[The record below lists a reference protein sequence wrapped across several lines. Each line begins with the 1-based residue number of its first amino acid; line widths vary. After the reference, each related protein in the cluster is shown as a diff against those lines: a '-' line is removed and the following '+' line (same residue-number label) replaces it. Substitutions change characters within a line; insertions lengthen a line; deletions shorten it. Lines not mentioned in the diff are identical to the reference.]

1 MNYDRA
7 ALKYEVKE
15 DMRLI
20 RPRPLLA
27 TLIFLLVSAA
37 LTGLI
42 QWLQSW
48 MTAGGIQ
55 ELMDLM
61 GLVEMAEYGLISD
74 EELVQAVVEL
84 FGSVG
89 SVAGISMLFALLS
102 SLITW
107 TLSFGYQGYCL
118 DMVRRKDPSYGR
130 LACALPQLG
139 WVLLT
144 GFLVTVFTFLWT
156 LLMTLGA
163 VVVIFLATLL
173 FGNSFLTSLIAFAA
187 LLALAAGVVA
197 ISLRYSMANY
207 ILLDERVDALEA
219 ISRSKAMMRGRK
231 WHLFVLELSFIGWYL
246 LVYLIVMVVLATGV
260 AVAGGTVIA
269 IPVGGSATGFTAVV
283 VPIIVAGL
291 VAFLCAVPL
300 LIWLQ
305 PYFTGAHAKFY
316 DWSRQA
322 DQNSGVWEG
331 RYDDHVPVRPQYESP
346 QPPQPPL
353 PPEESQQPK
362 PEPQPEPGPEPEPPA
377 SAPDRPSYE

>member
-187 LLALAAGVVA
+187 LLALAAGVIA

-246 LVYLIVMVVLATGV
+246 LVYLIVVVVVWIGMTVLGGIWFSGLGMAIPTGAFAGMIVVVLA
-260 AVAGGTVIA
+260 
-269 IPVGGSATGFTAVV
+269 
-283 VPIIVAGL
+283 
-291 VAFLCAVPL
+291 AFLCAVPL

-331 RYDDHVPVRPQYESP
+331 RYDDHVPVRPQYEAP

>member
-7 ALKYEVKE
+7 ALKCEVKE

-187 LLALAAGVVA
+187 LLALAAGVIA

-246 LVYLIVMVVLATGV
+246 LVYLIVVVVVWIGMTVLGGVWFSGLGMAIPTGAFAGMIVVVLA
-260 AVAGGTVIA
+260 
-269 IPVGGSATGFTAVV
+269 
-283 VPIIVAGL
+283 
-291 VAFLCAVPL
+291 AFLCAVPL

>member
-173 FGNSFLTSLIAFAA
+173 FGNSFLTSLLAFAA
-187 LLALAAGVVA
+187 LLALAAGVIA

-246 LVYLIVMVVLATGV
+246 LVYLIVVVVVWIGMTVLGGIWFSGLGMAIPTGAFAGMIVVVLA
-260 AVAGGTVIA
+260 
-269 IPVGGSATGFTAVV
+269 
-283 VPIIVAGL
+283 
-291 VAFLCAVPL
+291 AFLCAVPL

>member
-187 LLALAAGVVA
+187 LLALAAGVIA

-246 LVYLIVMVVLATGV
+246 LVYLIVVVVVWIGMTVLGGIWFSGLGMAIPTGAFAGMIVVVLA
-260 AVAGGTVIA
+260 
-269 IPVGGSATGFTAVV
+269 
-283 VPIIVAGL
+283 
-291 VAFLCAVPL
+291 AFLCAVPL

-331 RYDDHVPVRPQYESP
+331 RYDDHVPVRPQYECP
-346 QPPQPPL
+346 RPPGPPR
-353 PPEESQQPK
+353 PPEESQAP
-362 PEPQPEPGPEPEPPA
+362 PPAPPRAPGPVAEPPA

>member
-7 ALKYEVKE
+7 ALKCEVKE

-187 LLALAAGVVA
+187 LLALAAGVIA

-246 LVYLIVMVVLATGV
+246 LVYLIVVVVVWIGMTVL
-260 AVAGGTVIA
+260 GGIWFSGLGMA
-269 IPVGGSATGFTAVV
+269 IPTGAFAGMIVV
-283 VPIIVAGL
+283 VL

>member
-246 LVYLIVMVVLATGV
+246 LVYLIVVVVVWIGMTVL
-260 AVAGGTVIA
+260 GGIWFSGLGMA
-269 IPVGGSATGFTAVV
+269 IPTGAFAGMIVV
-283 VPIIVAGL
+283 VL

-353 PPEESQQPK
+353 PPEEPQQPK

>member
-173 FGNSFLTSLIAFAA
+173 FGNSFLTSLIDFAA
-187 LLALAAGVVA
+187 LLALAAGVIA

-246 LVYLIVMVVLATGV
+246 LVYLIVVVVVWIGMTVLGGIWFSGLGMAIPTGAFAGMIVVVLA
-260 AVAGGTVIA
+260 
-269 IPVGGSATGFTAVV
+269 
-283 VPIIVAGL
+283 
-291 VAFLCAVPL
+291 AFLCAVPL
-300 LIWLQ
+300 LIWL
-305 PYFTGAHAKFY
+305 
-316 DWSRQA
+316 
-322 DQNSGVWEG
+322 
-331 RYDDHVPVRPQYESP
+331 
-346 QPPQPPL
+346 
-353 PPEESQQPK
+353 
-362 PEPQPEPGPEPEPPA
+362 
-377 SAPDRPSYE
+377 SAIL

>member
-187 LLALAAGVVA
+187 LLALAAGVIA
-197 ISLRYSMANY
+197 ISLRYSHGQLHPAGREGGRPGGHQPVQGHDAGTQVAPVCAGAVLHRLVSAG
-207 ILLDERVDALEA
+207 ISHRSGGGLDWDDGAGRYLVFRPGNGD
-219 ISRSKAMMRGRK
+219 SNRSLCWYDCGGAGG
-231 WHLFVLELSFIGWYL
+231 LFVR
-246 LVYLIVMVVLATGV
+246 
-260 AVAGGTVIA
+260 
-269 IPVGGSATGFTAVV
+269 GSAADLAPALFHRC
-283 VPIIVAGL
+283 P
-291 VAFLCAVPL
+291 
-300 LIWLQ
+300 
-305 PYFTGAHAKFY
+305 
-316 DWSRQA
+316 RQ
-322 DQNSGVWEG
+322 VL
-331 RYDDHVPVRPQYESP
+331 R
-346 QPPQPPL
+346 L
-353 PPEESQQPK
+353 
-362 PEPQPEPGPEPEPPA
+362 EPPG
-377 SAPDRPSYE
+377 

>member
-187 LLALAAGVVA
+187 LLALAAGVIA

-246 LVYLIVMVVLATGV
+246 LVYLIVVVVVWIGMTVLGGIWFSGLGMAIPTGAFAGMIVVVLA
-260 AVAGGTVIA
+260 
-269 IPVGGSATGFTAVV
+269 
-283 VPIIVAGL
+283 
-291 VAFLCAVPL
+291 AFLCAVPL

-331 RYDDHVPVRPQYESP
+331 RYDDHVPVRPKYESP
-346 QPPQPPL
+346 HPPQPPL

>member
-163 VVVIFLATLL
+163 VVVIFLASLL

-207 ILLDERVDALEA
+207 SCWTR
-219 ISRSKAMMRGRK
+219 
-231 WHLFVLELSFIGWYL
+231 
-246 LVYLIVMVVLATGV
+246 
-260 AVAGGTVIA
+260 GGT
-269 IPVGGSATGFTAVV
+269 P
-283 VPIIVAGL
+283 
-291 VAFLCAVPL
+291 
-300 LIWLQ
+300 W
-305 PYFTGAHAKFY
+305 
-316 DWSRQA
+316 
-322 DQNSGVWEG
+322 
-331 RYDDHVPVRPQYESP
+331 
-346 QPPQPPL
+346 
-353 PPEESQQPK
+353 
-362 PEPQPEPGPEPEPPA
+362 
-377 SAPDRPSYE
+377 RPSAGPRP

>member
-187 LLALAAGVVA
+187 LLALAAGVIA

-246 LVYLIVMVVLATGV
+246 LVYLIVVVVVWIGMTVL
-260 AVAGGTVIA
+260 GGIWFSGLGMA
-269 IPVGGSATGFTAVV
+269 IPTGAFAGMIVV
-283 VPIIVAGL
+283 VL

>member
-7 ALKYEVKE
+7 ALKCEVKE

-187 LLALAAGVVA
+187 LLALAAGVIA

-246 LVYLIVMVVLATGV
+246 LVYLIVVVVVWIGMTVL
-260 AVAGGTVIA
+260 GGIWFSGLGMA
-269 IPVGGSATGFTAVV
+269 IPTGAFAGMIVV
-283 VPIIVAGL
+283 VL

-353 PPEESQQPK
+353 PPEEPQQPK

>member
-246 LVYLIVMVVLATGV
+246 LVYLIVVVVVWIGMTVLGGIWFSGLGMAIPTG
-260 AVAGGTVIA
+260 AVAGMI
-269 IPVGGSATGFTAVV
+269 VV
-283 VPIIVAGL
+283 VL
-291 VAFLCAVPL
+291 VAFLCSVPL

>member
-7 ALKYEVKE
+7 ALKCEVKE

-187 LLALAAGVVA
+187 LLALAAGVIA

-246 LVYLIVMVVLATGV
+246 LVYLIVVVVVWIGMTVLGGIWFSGLGMAIPTGAFAGMIVVVLA
-260 AVAGGTVIA
+260 
-269 IPVGGSATGFTAVV
+269 
-283 VPIIVAGL
+283 
-291 VAFLCAVPL
+291 AFLCAVPL

>member
-7 ALKYEVKE
+7 ALKCEVKE

-187 LLALAAGVVA
+187 LLALAAGVIA

-246 LVYLIVMVVLATGV
+246 LVYLIVVVVVWIGMTVL
-260 AVAGGTVIA
+260 GGIWFSGLGMA
-269 IPVGGSATGFTAVV
+269 IPTGAFAGMIVV
-283 VPIIVAGL
+283 VL

-362 PEPQPEPGPEPEPPA
+362 SEPQPEPGPEPEPPA

>member
-27 TLIFLLVSAA
+27 TLIFLLVSAT

-187 LLALAAGVVA
+187 LLALAAGVIA

-246 LVYLIVMVVLATGV
+246 LVYLIVVVVVWIGMTVLGGIWFSGLGMAIPTGAFAGMIVVVLA
-260 AVAGGTVIA
+260 
-269 IPVGGSATGFTAVV
+269 
-283 VPIIVAGL
+283 
-291 VAFLCAVPL
+291 AFLCAVPL

>member
-7 ALKYEVKE
+7 ALKCEVKE

-246 LVYLIVMVVLATGV
+246 LVYLIVVVVVWIGMTVLGGIWFSGLGMAIPTGAFAGMIVVVLA
-260 AVAGGTVIA
+260 
-269 IPVGGSATGFTAVV
+269 
-283 VPIIVAGL
+283 
-291 VAFLCAVPL
+291 AFLCAVPL

>member
-7 ALKYEVKE
+7 ALKCEVKE

-107 TLSFGYQGYCL
+107 TATRATVWIWSA
-118 DMVRRKDPSYGR
+118 GR
-130 LACALPQLG
+130 IPA
-139 WVLLT
+139 
-144 GFLVTVFTFLWT
+144 
-156 LLMTLGA
+156 
-163 VVVIFLATLL
+163 
-173 FGNSFLTSLIAFAA
+173 
-187 LLALAAGVVA
+187 
-197 ISLRYSMANY
+197 
-207 ILLDERVDALEA
+207 
-219 ISRSKAMMRGRK
+219 
-231 WHLFVLELSFIGWYL
+231 
-246 LVYLIVMVVLATGV
+246 MVVWPAPFPNW
-260 AVAGGTVIA
+260 AG
-269 IPVGGSATGFTAVV
+269 S
-283 VPIIVAGL
+283 
-291 VAFLCAVPL
+291 C
-300 LIWLQ
+300 
-305 PYFTGAHAKFY
+305 
-316 DWSRQA
+316 
-322 DQNSGVWEG
+322 
-331 RYDDHVPVRPQYESP
+331 SP
-346 QPPQPPL
+346 
-353 PPEESQQPK
+353 
-362 PEPQPEPGPEPEPPA
+362 
-377 SAPDRPSYE
+377 DFW

>member
-27 TLIFLLVSAA
+27 TLIFLLVSAT

-55 ELMDLM
+55 EFTDLM
-61 GLVEMAEYGLISD
+61 GLVEMAEYGLVSD

-246 LVYLIVMVVLATGV
+246 LVYLIVVVVVWIGMTVLGGIWFSGLGMAIPTGAFAGMIVVVLA
-260 AVAGGTVIA
+260 
-269 IPVGGSATGFTAVV
+269 
-283 VPIIVAGL
+283 
-291 VAFLCAVPL
+291 AFLCAVPL

-346 QPPQPPL
+346 QPPQPL
-353 PPEESQQPK
+353 LSPEEPQQPK

>member
-144 GFLVTVFTFLWT
+144 GFLVTVFTCLWT

-187 LLALAAGVVA
+187 LLALAAGVIA

-246 LVYLIVMVVLATGV
+246 LVYLIVVVVVWIGMTVLGGIWFSGLGMAIPTGAFAGMIVVVLA
-260 AVAGGTVIA
+260 
-269 IPVGGSATGFTAVV
+269 
-283 VPIIVAGL
+283 
-291 VAFLCAVPL
+291 AFLCAVPL

>member
-1 MNYDRA
+1 MNYDSA

-187 LLALAAGVVA
+187 LLALAAGVIA

-246 LVYLIVMVVLATGV
+246 LVYLIVVVVVWIGMTVLGGIWFSGLGMAIPTGAFAGMIVVVLA
-260 AVAGGTVIA
+260 
-269 IPVGGSATGFTAVV
+269 
-283 VPIIVAGL
+283 
-291 VAFLCAVPL
+291 AFLCAVPL

>member
-187 LLALAAGVVA
+187 LLALAAGVIA

-246 LVYLIVMVVLATGV
+246 LVYLIVVVVVWIGMTVLGGIWFSGLGMAIPTGAFAGMIVVVLA
-260 AVAGGTVIA
+260 
-269 IPVGGSATGFTAVV
+269 
-283 VPIIVAGL
+283 
-291 VAFLCAVPL
+291 AFLCAVPL

>member
-7 ALKYEVKE
+7 ALKCEVKE

-246 LVYLIVMVVLATGV
+246 LVYLIVVVVVWIGMTVL
-260 AVAGGTVIA
+260 GGIWFSGLGMA
-269 IPVGGSATGFTAVV
+269 IPTGAFAGMIVV
-283 VPIIVAGL
+283 VL

>member
-187 LLALAAGVVA
+187 LLALAAGVIA

-246 LVYLIVMVVLATGV
+246 LVYLIVVVVVWIGMTVLGGIWFSGLGMAIPTGAFAGMIVVVLA
-260 AVAGGTVIA
+260 
-269 IPVGGSATGFTAVV
+269 
-283 VPIIVAGL
+283 
-291 VAFLCAVPL
+291 AFLCAVPL

-346 QPPQPPL
+346 QPPQPPP

>member
-7 ALKYEVKE
+7 ALKYEVNE

-187 LLALAAGVVA
+187 LLALVAGVIA

-246 LVYLIVMVVLATGV
+246 LVYLIVVVVVWIGMTVLGGIWFSGLGMAIPTGAFAGMIVVVLA
-260 AVAGGTVIA
+260 
-269 IPVGGSATGFTAVV
+269 
-283 VPIIVAGL
+283 
-291 VAFLCAVPL
+291 AFLCAVPL

>member
-1 MNYDRA
+1 
-7 ALKYEVKE
+7 
-15 DMRLI
+15 
-20 RPRPLLA
+20 
-27 TLIFLLVSAA
+27 
-37 LTGLI
+37 
-42 QWLQSW
+42 
-48 MTAGGIQ
+48 
-55 ELMDLM
+55 
-61 GLVEMAEYGLISD
+61 
-74 EELVQAVVEL
+74 
-84 FGSVG
+84 
-89 SVAGISMLFALLS
+89 
-102 SLITW
+102 
-107 TLSFGYQGYCL
+107 
-118 DMVRRKDPSYGR
+118 
-130 LACALPQLG
+130 
-139 WVLLT
+139 
-144 GFLVTVFTFLWT
+144 
-156 LLMTLGA
+156 
-163 VVVIFLATLL
+163 
-173 FGNSFLTSLIAFAA
+173 
-187 LLALAAGVVA
+187 
-197 ISLRYSMANY
+197 MANY

-362 PEPQPEPGPEPEPPA
+362 SEPQPEPGPEPEPPA

>member
-7 ALKYEVKE
+7 ALKCEVKE

-187 LLALAAGVVA
+187 LLALAAGVIA

-246 LVYLIVMVVLATGV
+246 LVYLIVVVVVWIGMTVLGGIWFSGLGMAIPTGAFAGMIVVVLA
-260 AVAGGTVIA
+260 
-269 IPVGGSATGFTAVV
+269 
-283 VPIIVAGL
+283 
-291 VAFLCAVPL
+291 AFLCVVPL

>member
-246 LVYLIVMVVLATGV
+246 LVYLIVVVVVWIGMTVL
-260 AVAGGTVIA
+260 GGIWFSGLGMA
-269 IPVGGSATGFTAVV
+269 IPTGAFAGMIVV
-283 VPIIVAGL
+283 VL

>member
-246 LVYLIVMVVLATGV
+246 LVYLIVVVVVWIGMTVL
-260 AVAGGTVIA
+260 GGIWFSGLGMA
-269 IPVGGSATGFTAVV
+269 IPTGAFAGMIVV
-283 VPIIVAGL
+283 VL

-331 RYDDHVPVRPQYESP
+331 RYDDHVSVRPQYESP

>member
-246 LVYLIVMVVLATGV
+246 LVYLIVVVVVWIGMTVLGGIWFSGLGMAIPTGAFAGMIVVVLA
-260 AVAGGTVIA
+260 
-269 IPVGGSATGFTAVV
+269 
-283 VPIIVAGL
+283 
-291 VAFLCAVPL
+291 AFLCAVPL

>member
-1 MNYDRA
+1 MNYDRT

-187 LLALAAGVVA
+187 LLALAAGVIA

-246 LVYLIVMVVLATGV
+246 LVYLIVVVVVWIGMTVLGGIWFSGLGMAIPTGAFAGMIVVVLA
-260 AVAGGTVIA
+260 
-269 IPVGGSATGFTAVV
+269 
-283 VPIIVAGL
+283 
-291 VAFLCAVPL
+291 AFLCAVPL

>member
-187 LLALAAGVVA
+187 LLALAAGVIA

-246 LVYLIVMVVLATGV
+246 LVYLIVVVVVWIGMTVL
-260 AVAGGTVIA
+260 GGIWFSGLGMA
-269 IPVGGSATGFTAVV
+269 IPTGAFAGMIVV
-283 VPIIVAGL
+283 VL

-353 PPEESQQPK
+353 PPEEPQQPK

>member
-187 LLALAAGVVA
+187 LLALAAGVIA

-246 LVYLIVMVVLATGV
+246 LVYLIVVVVVWIGMTVLGGIWFSGLGMAIPTGAFAGMIVVVLA
-260 AVAGGTVIA
+260 
-269 IPVGGSATGFTAVV
+269 
-283 VPIIVAGL
+283 
-291 VAFLCAVPL
+291 AFLCAVPL

-362 PEPQPEPGPEPEPPA
+362 SEPQPEPGPEPEPPA